1 MFNKIQIRF
10 LSHLL
15 FSGILFL
22 IFGCT
27 YDDSEDRLKLE
38 NDTVILA
45 DRVEYVNKIVPI
57 VTDQNSAKI
66 SASADSVIL
75 TLIAEVYPPVIEG
88 VTLQA
93 TDVDIKGK
101 KVYVSYNVRGDVF
114 LGAVDVF
121 SIDNPAQPALISN
134 MSFNDSDINGLYLD
148 KDYLYLAGARDDTDL
163 KTPAMLER
171 ITLQG
176 GLLTESTDFLDLVSF
191 AATDVTVAS
200 NNIYV
205 TSGSEGGA
213 VTLISKNNFTI
224 SETYAIEDAR
234 GVDTKDGD
242 IGVIAGTPARL
253 MVFDDLT
260 DSPIY
265 DFTLTGATIPFSKST
280 IEINRKKAILGIG
293 DGGTQ
298 IICLITGAVIES
310 ISPPLITGLDPGLTV
325 TNSVSGDKDI
335 LFIANGE
342 AGVYVAESE
351 EKFDS
356 KDCDTGSLE
365 LLGYLQFS
373 ENESVNHVAYK
384 KDLLFIATGLGGLKI
399 LSVEIID

>member
-1 MFNKIQIRF
+1 M
-10 LSHLL
+10 LL
-15 FSGILFL
+15 IT
-22 IFGCT
+22 GCT
-27 YDDSEDRLKLE
+27 YEDSKDRLNLE
-38 NDTVILA
+38 NDTEILA
-45 DRVEYVNKIVPI
+45 DRVEYVNEVVPI
-57 VTDQNSAKI
+57 IADQNIPKI

-75 TLIAEVYPPVIEG
+75 TWIAEVYPPEIEN

-93 TDVDIKGK
+93 TDVCIKGK
-101 KVYVSYNVRGDVF
+101 KVYISYNVRGETF
-114 LGAVDVF
+114 LGAVDIF
-121 SIDNPAQPALISN
+121 SIDDPAQPELVST

-148 KDYLYLAGARDDTDL
+148 NDYLYLAGARDGGDL
-163 KTPAMLER
+163 TTPAMIER
-171 ITLQG
+171 VELQG
-176 GLLTESTDFLDLVSF
+176 GLLTDVTSSLDLVSY
-191 AATDVTVAS
+191 AGTDVTVAG
-200 NNIYV
+200 NYIYV

-224 SETYAIEDAR
+224 SETYTIEDAR

-265 DFTLTGATIPFSKST
+265 DYTLTGATIPFSKST

-293 DGGTQ
+293 DGGTK
-298 IICLITGAVIES
+298 IICLNTGIVIDS
-310 ISPPLITGLDPGLTV
+310 ISALVLSDLDPGLTV
-325 TNSVSGDKDI
+325 TNSASGDKDI
-335 LFIANGE
+335 IFIANGE

-365 LLGYLQFS
+365 LLGHLQFS
-373 ENESVNHVAYK
+373 EDESVNHVAYK

-399 LSVEIID
+399 LSVDIID